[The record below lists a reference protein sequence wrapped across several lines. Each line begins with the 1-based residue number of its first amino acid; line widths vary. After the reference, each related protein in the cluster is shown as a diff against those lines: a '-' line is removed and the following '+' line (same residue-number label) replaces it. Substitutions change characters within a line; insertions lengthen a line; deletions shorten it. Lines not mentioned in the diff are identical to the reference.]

1 MEKRGFST
9 LRMAAMLALFGGF
22 SAQATVPEAAI
33 CAVQQVVTCHQYETC
48 ERALP
53 SAVNL
58 PVLMKIDRSAG
69 VIVSRRESGEERV
82 SKIGTESGDDVVHI
96 LQGAED
102 GKPWSIRVKLETGA
116 FTLTSADSDVGYV
129 AFGLCSST
137 LLK

>member
-1 MEKRGFST
+1 MDKSGFST
-9 LRMAAMLALFGGF
+9 LRRAAMLVLFSGL
-22 SAQATVPEAAI
+22 SAQAAAPEAAI
-33 CAVQQVVTCHQYETC
+33 CAVQQVITCHQYEKC

-53 SAVNL
+53 GAVNL

-69 VIVSRRESGEERV
+69 VIVSRGESGEERT
-82 SKIGTESGDDVVHI
+82 SMIGTESGDDTVHI

-102 GKPWSIRVKLETGA
+102 GRPWSMRVTLETGA
-116 FTLTSADSDVGYV
+116 FTLTSADSDAGYV